1 LDSLPADVLRLIGRS
16 NPAMIAVCDGVYV
29 ALNGE
34 VARLHEARLKVC
46 GDNANVV
53 IAACEWGHHDILRY
67 ALHIMPQPGAETE
80 FVAED
85 DTDDTDEEVDA
96 TEDYFE
102 SQVDRRRM
110 ISRAV
115 YGAIVGGHV
124 ECVRLV
130 LAFARP
136 WLSTVSYGPFQW
148 VPVHKDRV
156 WIDFHMDMLL
166 LYCTLPYHSLYT
178 NPAIMQVINAEVK
191 MIEALDDERKE
202 RRELAAR
209 LKELNELKELEKYAA
224 EVAEFWF

>member
-1 LDSLPADVLRLIGRS
+1 
-16 NPAMIAVCDGVYV
+16 MIAACNGVYV
-29 ALNGE
+29 ALKGE
-34 VARLHEARLKVC
+34 VARLYEAGLKVC

-53 IAACEWGHHDILRY
+53 LAACEWGHHDILRY

-85 DTDDTDEEVDA
+85 DDDDTDEEVDA

-102 SQVDRRRM
+102 SQVDCRRI

-115 YGAIVGGHV
+115 YSAIVGGHV

-136 WLSTVSYGPFQW
+136 WLSTVAYRRAYILP
-148 VPVHKDRV
+148 V
-156 WIDFHMDMLL
+156 WIDFHIDMLL
-166 LYCTLPYHSLYT
+166 LYCKLPYHSLYI

-191 MIEALDDERKE
+191 MIEALDDERKELKSRNVLKERKERKE